1 MNVANIAIK
10 YKGLTGL
17 LYDLTIDNGQT
28 MAQLRTA
35 IIADEGLSSSYYSRV
50 SIHKNGTVIDSTDNS
65 STTLV
70 NAGIIAGDIITVA
83 SERAQA
89 NKEANQLMT
98 LEIAQLKRK
107 AGGDTTKPYY
117 RQWNTYDQLA
127 LSLPYADGASTLE
140 DDANTYNPLL
150 PHRPWVT
157 SVEGAAPASPEE
169 AVSES
174 TFVDLQIWYDAA
186 DTTTLIPSATDEG
199 QITQWTDKSAFAHNA
214 NPNGG
219 SAKPSYEN
227 TTPQNGYGYLE
238 FDGNDNLSVNPFT
251 TLQSQSGFTVFMVSK
266 LLNTTGVQY
275 LSETNQNDLRIN
287 ANGTTMEIG
296 MNGAVGTVA
305 TTADTNWAR
314 HTLVFDGSQTGNAAR
329 LVYRKDGSAKTLS
342 FTGTVAATTNASNT
356 HFYIGDNAAKTSGA
370 EAYIAEVLLFNRA
383 LNAIEITNVESYL
396 GTKWGL

>member
-1 MNVANIAIK
+1 MASINIK

-17 LYDLTIDNGQT
+17 LNDLTIDDGQT
-28 MAQLRTA
+28 MAQLRSA
-35 IIADEGLSSSYYSRV
+35 IISDEGLSSSYYSRV
-50 SIHKNGTVIDSTDNS
+50 SIHKNGLVKDSTDDS
-65 STTLV
+65 ATTLAS
-70 NAGIIAGDIITVA
+70 AGIVAGDIITVA
-83 SERAQA
+83 SERSQA

-127 LSLPYADGASTLE
+127 LSLPYADNSSTLE

-174 TFVDLQIWYDAA
+174 AFVDLQIWYDGA
-186 DTTTLIPSATDEG
+186 DTSTLIPSATDEG
-199 QITQWTDKSAFAHNA
+199 QITQWTDKSVQAHNA

-227 TTPQNGYGYLE
+227 TTLQNGYGYLE

-251 TLQSQSGFTVFMVSK
+251 QLQSQAGFTVFMVSK

-275 LSETNQNDLRIN
+275 LSETNQNDLRMN
-287 ANGTTMEIG
+287 ANGTTMEVG
-296 MNGAVGTVA
+296 MNGVVGTVA

-314 HTLVFDGSQTGNAAR
+314 HTLVFDGSKSTNADR
-329 LVYRKDGSAKTLS
+329 LVYRKDGAAKTLS

-356 HFYIGDNAAKTSGA
+356 HFYIGDNTGKTSGA
-370 EAYIAEVLLFNRA
+370 EAYIAEVLLFNRT

-396 GTKWGL
+396 ETKWGL